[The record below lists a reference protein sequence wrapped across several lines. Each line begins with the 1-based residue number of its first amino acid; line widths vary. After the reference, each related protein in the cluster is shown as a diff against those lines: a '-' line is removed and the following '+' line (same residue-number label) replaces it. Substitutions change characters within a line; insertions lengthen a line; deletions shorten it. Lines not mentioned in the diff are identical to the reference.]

1 MMLSYSRRVWR
12 AVRCFFIDPLNIRQD
27 LNSINSTTAKFQGDL
42 HHSTRRLEELIKAFT
57 NMDEKLEQ
65 QMFLEQ
71 VNRALHYS
79 VPDMF
84 WVKDLKGRYI
94 KANDAIRKKLL
105 FCEDP
110 IGRDDRSI
118 AQDIVDRVGEESHTF
133 GAICGNSDLEV
144 IRQETS
150 MKFNEDG
157 IVNGSYMMLQVHKN
171 VVRDTMGNV
180 IAVVGVGRDI
190 TYEVGLLNKGI
201 KLTDCEKARSIF
213 KEIVEHYK
221 FDDRN

>member
-1 MMLSYSRRVWR
+1 MNYAGKILRHLKCLIS
-12 AVRCFFIDPLNIRQD
+12 DPLCVRTDI
-27 LNSINSTTAKFQGDL
+27 NSIKASTSKFQGDL
-42 HHSTRRLEELIKAFT
+42 FHHTKRLEELTEAFT
-57 NMDEKLEQ
+57 NIDEKLEQ

-84 WVKDLKGRYI
+84 WVKDLEGRYI

-118 AQDIVDRVGEESHTF
+118 AQDIVDRVGEENHTF

-144 IRQETS
+144 IRQETA

-171 VVRDTMGNV
+171 VVRDAKGNV

-221 FDDRN
+221 FEDRS

>member
-1 MMLSYSRRVWR
+1 MSRYEKAVKMLKRI
-12 AVRCFFIDPLNIRQD
+12 FLDPLNIRQD
-27 LNSINSTTAKFQGDL
+27 LNTINSATAKIQGDL
-42 HHSTRRLEELIKAFT
+42 YHSTRRLEELIKAFCT
-57 NMDEKLEQ
+57 FDEKMERQ
-65 QMFLEQ
+65 EFLEQ
-71 VNRALHYS
+71 VNRSLHYC

-84 WVKDLKGRYI
+84 WVKDVNGRYI

-118 AQDIVDRVGEESHTF
+118 AKDIKDNVGEDNHTF

-144 IRQETS
+144 LKQERP

-157 IVNGSYMMLQVHKN
+157 LVNGEYMMLQVHKN
-171 VVRDTMGNV
+171 VVRDTKGNV

-190 TYEVGLLNKGI
+190 TYEVNMLNKGLA
-201 KLTDCEKARSIF
+201 LTKCEEAREIF
-213 KEIVEHYK
+213 KEIIEHYR
-221 FDDRN
+221 FSDRS

>member
-1 MMLSYSRRVWR
+1 MKTYFERIVENLRRWIV
-12 AVRCFFIDPLNIRQD
+12 DPLKIRQD
-27 LNSINSTTAKFQGDL
+27 LNHINSSTAKFQGDL
-42 HHSTRRLEELIKAFT
+42 YHHTRRLEELIKAFT

-84 WVKDLKGRYI
+84 WVKDLEGRYI

-118 AQDIVDRVGEESHTF
+118 AQDIVDRVGEENHTF

-144 IRQETS
+144 IRQETA

-171 VVRDTMGNV
+171 VVRDAKGNV

-221 FDDRN
+221 FEDRS

>member
-1 MMLSYSRRVWR
+1 MNTYFQSI
-12 AVRCFFIDPLNIRQD
+12 ANTFRCWIIDPLKIRHD
-27 LNSINSTTAKFQGDL
+27 LNHINSSTAKFQGDL
-42 HHSTRRLEELIKAFT
+42 YHHTRRLEELIKAFT

-71 VNRALHYS
+71 VNKALHYS

-84 WVKDLKGRYI
+84 WVKDLEGRYI

-110 IGRDDRSI
+110 IGKNDRELAS
-118 AQDIVDRVGEESHTF
+118 DIIGRVGTDNHTF

-144 IRQETS
+144 IRQETP

-157 IVNGSYMMLQVHKN
+157 IVNGEYMMFQVHKN
-171 VVRDTMGNV
+171 VVRDAKGNV

-190 TYEVGLLNKGI
+190 TYEVELLNKGLA
-201 KLTDCEKARSIF
+201 LTKCEESRSIF
-213 KEIVEHYK
+213 KEIIEHYR
-221 FDDRN
+221 FSDRS

>member
-1 MMLSYSRRVWR
+1 MKTYFERIVENL
-12 AVRCFFIDPLNIRQD
+12 RCWIVDPLKIRHD
-27 LNSINSTTAKFQGDL
+27 LNHINSSTAKFQGDL
-42 HHSTRRLEELIKAFT
+42 YHHTRRLEELIKAFT

-71 VNRALHYS
+71 VNKALHYS

-84 WVKDLKGRYI
+84 WVKDLEGVYI

-118 AQDIVDRVGEESHTF
+118 AQDIVDRVGAENHTF

-144 IRQETS
+144 MRQEVA

-171 VVRDTMGNV
+171 VVRDAKGNV

-190 TYEVGLLNKGI
+190 TYEVEMLNKGLA
-201 KLTDCEKARSIF
+201 LTKCEEA
-213 KEIVEHYK
+213 KEIFREIIEHYR
-221 FDDRN
+221 FSDRS

>member
-1 MMLSYSRRVWR
+1 MKTYFERIVENLKCWVL
-12 AVRCFFIDPLNIRQD
+12 DPLKIRQD
-27 LNSINSTTAKFQGDL
+27 LNHINSSTAKFQGDL
-42 HHSTRRLEELIKAFT
+42 YYHTRKLEELIKVFT

-71 VNRALHYS
+71 VDKALHYS

-84 WVKDLKGRYI
+84 WVKDLEGRYI

-118 AQDIVDRVGEESHTF
+118 AQDIIDRIGKENHTF

-144 IRQETS
+144 IRQEVA

-171 VVRDTMGNV
+171 VVRDAKGNV
-180 IAVVGVGRDI
+180 VAVVGVGRDI
-190 TYEVGLLNKGI
+190 TYEVEMLNKGLA
-201 KLTDCEKARSIF
+201 LTKCEEARSIF
-213 KEIVEHYK
+213 REIIEHYR
-221 FDDRN
+221 FSDRS

>member
-1 MMLSYSRRVWR
+1 MKTYFERIVENL
-12 AVRCFFIDPLNIRQD
+12 RCWVLDPLKIRQD
-27 LNSINSTTAKFQGDL
+27 LNHINSSASKFQGDL
-42 HHSTRRLEELIKAFT
+42 YHHTRKLEELIKAFT
-57 NMDEKLEQ
+57 NMDKKLEQ
-65 QMFLEQ
+65 HMFLEQ
-71 VNRALHYS
+71 VDKALHYS

-84 WVKDLKGRYI
+84 WVKDLEGRYI

-118 AQDIVDRVGEESHTF
+118 AQDIVDRIGEDNHTF

-144 IRQETS
+144 LRQELP

-157 IVNGSYMMLQVHKN
+157 IVNGSYIMLQVHKN
-171 VVRDTMGNV
+171 VVRDSMGNV

-190 TYEVGLLNKGI
+190 TYEVELLNKGLA
-201 KLTDCEKARSIF
+201 LTKCEESRSIF
-213 KEIVEHYK
+213 KEIIEHYR
-221 FDDRN
+221 FSDRS

>member
-1 MMLSYSRRVWR
+1 MKTYFERLVEYL
-12 AVRCFFIDPLNIRQD
+12 RCCIVDPLKIRQD
-27 LNSINSTTAKFQGDL
+27 LNHINSSTSKFQGDL
-42 HHSTRRLEELIKAFT
+42 YYHTRKLEELIKAFT

-71 VNRALHYS
+71 VNIALHYS

-84 WVKDLKGRYI
+84 WVKDLEGRYI

-110 IGRDDRSI
+110 IGKNDRELAS
-118 AQDIVDRVGEESHTF
+118 DIVGRVGTENHTF

-157 IVNGSYMMLQVHKN
+157 IVNGEYMMFQVHKN
-171 VVRDTMGNV
+171 VVRDARGNV

-190 TYEVGLLNKGI
+190 TYEVELLNKGLA
-201 KLTDCEKARSIF
+201 LTKCEESRSIF
-213 KEIVEHYK
+213 QEIIEHYK
-221 FDDRN
+221 FSDRS

>member
-1 MMLSYSRRVWR
+1 MNTYFERLVEYL
-12 AVRCFFIDPLNIRQD
+12 RCCIVDPLKIRQD
-27 LNSINSTTAKFQGDL
+27 LNHINSSTAKFQGDL
-42 HHSTRRLEELIKAFT
+42 YYHTRKLEELIKVFT

-71 VNRALHYS
+71 VDKALHYS

-84 WVKDLKGRYI
+84 WVKDLEGRYI

-110 IGRDDRSI
+110 IGKNDRELASE
-118 AQDIVDRVGEESHTF
+118 IVGRVGTDNHTF
-133 GAICGNSDLEV
+133 GATCGNSDLEV

-157 IVNGSYMMLQVHKN
+157 IVNGEYMMFQVHKN
-171 VVRDTMGNV
+171 VVRDAKGNV

-190 TYEVGLLNKGI
+190 TYEVELLNKGLA
-201 KLTDCEKARSIF
+201 LTKCEEARGIF
-213 KEIVEHYK
+213 QEIIEHYK
-221 FDDRN
+221 FSDRS

>member
-1 MMLSYSRRVWR
+1 MKTYFERIVENL
-12 AVRCFFIDPLNIRQD
+12 RCWVLDPLKIRQD
-27 LNSINSTTAKFQGDL
+27 LNHINSSASKFQGDL
-42 HHSTRRLEELIKAFT
+42 YHHTRKLEELIKAFT
-57 NMDEKLEQ
+57 NMDKKLEQ

-71 VNRALHYS
+71 VDKALHYS

-84 WVKDLKGRYI
+84 WVKDLDGRYI

-118 AQDIVDRVGEESHTF
+118 AQDIVDRIGEDNHTF

-144 IRQETS
+144 LRQELP

-157 IVNGSYMMLQVHKN
+157 IVNGSYIMLQVHKN

-190 TYEVGLLNKGI
+190 TYEVELLNKGLA
-201 KLTDCEKARSIF
+201 LTKCEESRSIF
-213 KEIVEHYK
+213 KEIIEHYR
-221 FDDRN
+221 FSDRS

>member
-1 MMLSYSRRVWR
+1 MKTYFERIVESLKCWIV
-12 AVRCFFIDPLNIRQD
+12 DPLKIRQD
-27 LNSINSTTAKFQGDL
+27 LNHINSSTAKFQGDL
-42 HHSTRRLEELIKAFT
+42 YHHTRRLEELIKAFT

-71 VNRALHYS
+71 VNKALHYS

-84 WVKDLKGRYI
+84 WVKDLEGRYI

-110 IGRDDRSI
+110 IGKNDRELAS
-118 AQDIVDRVGEESHTF
+118 DIIGRVGTDNHTF

-144 IRQETS
+144 IRQETP

-157 IVNGSYMMLQVHKN
+157 IVNGEYMMFQVHKN
-171 VVRDTMGNV
+171 VVRDAKGNV

-190 TYEVGLLNKGI
+190 TYEVELLNKGLA
-201 KLTDCEKARSIF
+201 LTKCEESRSIF
-213 KEIVEHYK
+213 KEIIEHYR
-221 FDDRN
+221 FSDRS

>member
-1 MMLSYSRRVWR
+1 MKTYFERIVENL
-12 AVRCFFIDPLNIRQD
+12 RCWVLDPLKIRQD
-27 LNSINSTTAKFQGDL
+27 LNHINSSTSKFQGDL
-42 HHSTRRLEELIKAFT
+42 YYHTRKLEELIKAFT

-71 VNRALHYS
+71 VDKALHYS

-84 WVKDLKGRYI
+84 WVKDLEGRYI

-118 AQDIVDRVGEESHTF
+118 AQDIVDRIGEDNHTF

-144 IRQETS
+144 LRQELP

-157 IVNGSYMMLQVHKN
+157 IVNGSYIMLQVHKN

-190 TYEVGLLNKGI
+190 TYEVELLNKGLA
-201 KLTDCEKARSIF
+201 LTKCEESRSIF
-213 KEIVEHYK
+213 KEIIEHYR
-221 FDDRN
+221 FSDRS

>member
-1 MMLSYSRRVWR
+1 MKTYFERLVEYL
-12 AVRCFFIDPLNIRQD
+12 RCCIVDPLKIRQD
-27 LNSINSTTAKFQGDL
+27 LNHINSSTAKFQGDL
-42 HHSTRRLEELIKAFT
+42 YYHTRKLEELIKVFT

-71 VNRALHYS
+71 VNIALHYS

-84 WVKDLKGRYI
+84 WVKDLEGRYI

-110 IGRDDRSI
+110 IGKNDRELAS
-118 AQDIVDRVGEESHTF
+118 DIVGRVGKENHTF
-133 GAICGNSDLEV
+133 GAICGNSDKEV

-157 IVNGSYMMLQVHKN
+157 IVNGEYMMFQVHKN
-171 VVRDTMGNV
+171 VVRDAKGNV

-190 TYEVGLLNKGI
+190 TYEVELLNKGLA
-201 KLTDCEKARSIF
+201 LTKCEESRSIF
-213 KEIVEHYK
+213 QEIIEHYK
-221 FDDRN
+221 LSDRS